1 MTQICSQSKFNWK
14 LADEPDPQ
22 KVEEIESALGIA
34 QWLAKLLVQ
43 RDVTT
48 LEEAK
53 RFFRPA
59 LTHLHDPFLMEG
71 MEKAVDRLN
80 SALEQNETIMV
91 YGDYDVDG
99 TTSVAMLTEFLQSL
113 DAQVISYIPDRY
125 KEGYGVSQEGVEFA
139 HREGVKLMFTLDC
152 GVKAMQPISWA
163 QEHGIDVIVCDHHQ
177 PGDALPPALAILD
190 PQKATCNYPYPYL
203 SGAGVTF
210 KLMQAW
216 TIHQGGDV
224 ESLQPYLDLLCIS
237 IGADIVP
244 MTGENRVMARL
255 GLEQLKDPQRP
266 GIKAMWS
273 AAKYDRSIGSIT
285 DVVFGLAP
293 RINAAGRM
301 SSGKLAVDLLAC
313 RDQEKA
319 NEMAES
325 IEGLNRERKSTDQ
338 KITKAALDEAINDPR
353 FDERCTTVVCGEDW
367 HKGVIGIVASRLIEQ
382 HFRPTIV
389 LTTQGDLLTGSC
401 RSIPQVNLYEA
412 LAACSDILEKWGGHP
427 MAAGVTLHA
436 SKLETFKDRF
446 DQAVRE
452 QLGDELPQPEILI
465 DAELSFQD
473 ITAKSFVILEQMGP
487 FGPENMNPVFAST
500 NVMDTGRTRTVG
512 QDNAHLKGHFKQD
525 YPTSPDLDAIGF
537 SMGHLAEELMLNKK
551 ADIVYSLER
560 NTYRDRSTIQLQL
573 KDLRIKE

>member
-14 LADEPDPQ
+14 LAKEPDPQ
-22 KVEEIESALGIA
+22 KVEEIEIALGIT
-34 QWLAKLLVQ
+34 QWLAKLLV
-43 RDVTT
+43 RRGVKTF
-48 LEEAK
+48 EEAK

-59 LTHLHDPFLMEG
+59 LSHLHDPFLMEG

-139 HREGVKLMFTLDC
+139 HLEGVKLMFTLDC
-152 GVKAMQPISWA
+152 GVKATHPISWA
-163 QEHGIDVIVCDHHQ
+163 QEHDIDVIVCDHHQ
-177 PGDALPPALAILD
+177 PGDTLPPALAILD
-190 PQKATCNYPYPYL
+190 PQKATCHYPYPYL

-216 TIHQGGDV
+216 TIYQGGDV

-273 AAKYDRSIGSIT
+273 TAKYDRSIGSIT

-319 NEMAES
+319 NEMAEN

-338 KITKAALDEAINDPR
+338 KITKAALDQTINDPR
-353 FDERCTTVVCGEDW
+353 FDERCTTVVCGENW
-367 HKGVIGIVASRLIEQ
+367 HKGVIGIVASRLIEH

-389 LTTQGDLLTGSC
+389 LTTQGELLTGSC

-412 LAACSDILEKWGGHP
+412 LAACSGLLEKWGGHP

-436 SKLETFKDRF
+436 SNLDTFKDQF
-446 DQAVRE
+446 DQAVRQ
-452 QLGDELPQPEILI
+452 QLGDERPQAEILI
-465 DAELSFQD
+465 DAELSFHE

-487 FGPENMNPVFAST
+487 FGPQNMNPVFAST
-500 NVMDTGRTRTVG
+500 NVLDTGKTCTVG

-525 YPTSPDLDAIGF
+525 HATSPHLDAIGF
-537 SMGHLAEELMLNKK
+537 SMGHFAEELMLNKK
-551 ADIVYSLER
+551 VDIVYSLER

-573 KDLRIKE
+573 KDLRMKE